1 MTDVI
6 NPHDSF
12 FRETFGRKEIAAGF
26 LREYLPEALLR
37 KIDLESLTAVKD
49 SFVEKELRQHFSD
62 LLYTVRHQGGELYL
76 YLLFEHKSY
85 PDPWTGLQLL
95 RYLVR
100 IWEQYRKQH
109 PKERKLP
116 AVVPLVLYH
125 GRKKWRISDRFAS
138 LIVQDDPELAPFIP
152 DFRWRV
158 HDLSV
163 LSDEEIRGE
172 LLGRITLLLL
182 RHIFD
187 RDLAAKLPGILSL
200 LQEAGGKQDALEMLE
215 LLLRYVVRATK
226 KFDED
231 AVRDVLNRSGVG
243 EDFMQNFIDKYIEQG
258 MKKGIQQGIQ
268 QGISRGQLEN
278 AREAVLDI
286 LELRFGNIASG
297 IKEKIITC
305 ADLKSL
311 KELHRQAVVVG
322 SPGELDL

>member
-1 MTDVI
+1 MSDVI

-12 FRETFGRKEIAAGF
+12 FRETFGRKDIAAGF

-62 LLYTVRHQGGELYL
+62 LLYTVRYQEGVLYL

-100 IWEQYRKQH
+100 IWEQHRKQH
-109 PKERKLP
+109 PKNRQLP

-125 GRKKWRISDRFAS
+125 GRQKWRLSDRFSS
-138 LIVQDDPELAPFIP
+138 LIVQNDEELLPFIP

-158 HDLSV
+158 HDLSA
-163 LSDEEIRGE
+163 LSDEEIRG
-172 LLGRITLLLL
+172 GVFDRITLLLL

-187 RDLAAKLPGILSL
+187 PDLHSRLPGILSL
-200 LQEAGGKQDALEMLE
+200 LREAGEKQDALEMLE
-215 LLLRYVVRATK
+215 VLLRYVVRATK
-226 KFDED
+226 TFDED
-231 AVRDVLNRSGVG
+231 AVREVLDRSGVG

-258 MKKGIQQGIQ
+258 RNQGIS
-268 QGISRGQLEN
+268 QGISRGQLEGL
-278 AREAVLDI
+278 REAVMDI
-286 LELRFGNIASG
+286 LEVRFGSIASG
-297 IKEKIITC
+297 IRKKISTC
-305 ADLKSL
+305 ADLKRL
-311 KELHRQAVVVG
+311 KEVHRQAVLIG
-322 SPGELDL
+322 SPDELDF